1 MEVAFSFKSA
11 VAWYVLFRELPLGK
25 QTWLQAW
32 KMQKKKNEATF
43 ILYNECINIH
53 NKDTYR
59 YIVLARC

>member
-1 MEVAFSFKSA
+1 MEVTFSFKSA
-11 VAWYVLFRELPLGK
+11 VTWYVLLRELPLRK
-25 QTWLQAW
+25 QTRLQAW
-32 KMQKKKNEATF
+32 KMQIKNEATF